1 MTMII
6 VMFMIVIN
14 YDTAGM
20 TVDRDQA
27 ELVDQ
32 LLLLLDSNP
41 GNNTINQS
49 INQSICFFFEFMP
62 SHTSFLSLFTS
73 PLLSSPLFSSILSSF
88 NLLLILL
95 VFNCF
100 VFFLS
105 LSFRIHFVAGWIK
118 NVFVCM
124 CYHTSCFLSS
134 YSCSCSLRHSILAP
148 WYCMNMYT
156 ETHRHR

>member
-1 MTMII
+1 MILQEWLWTEI
-6 VMFMIVIN
+6 KLSWSIN
-14 YDTAGM
+14 CSFSWTR
-20 TVDRDQA
+20 TQVTTQ
-27 ELVDQ
+27 
-32 LLLLLDSNP
+32 S
-41 GNNTINQS
+41 INQS
-49 INQSICFFFEFMP
+49 INQSVSSLNLCLLT
-62 SHTSFLSLFTS
+62 HLSYLS
-73 PLLSSPLFSSILSSF
+73 SLLLSSPLFSSILSSF